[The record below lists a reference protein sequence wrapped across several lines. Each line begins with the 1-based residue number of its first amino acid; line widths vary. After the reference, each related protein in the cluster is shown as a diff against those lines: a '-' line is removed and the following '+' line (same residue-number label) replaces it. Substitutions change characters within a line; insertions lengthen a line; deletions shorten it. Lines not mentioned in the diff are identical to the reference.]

1 MGTLVAYYSHT
12 GNNRFLAERLASD
25 LKADIEP
32 IRPRLDVFFLL
43 IFSSLL
49 HITFGIRKLEHD
61 VGSYDKVVL
70 VGPIWMGNLITP
82 LRSFVK
88 KYQKDI
94 KTLYF
99 VTCCGGGDEQK
110 DDKFGYKAV
119 FRKVESY
126 YHRAPAHCEALPI
139 KLVVPKDKWKDDD
152 AMMKA
157 RLTEET
163 FKGPIVDR
171 YDSFLSHIVD
181 TSARRPLK

>member
-1 MGTLVAYYSHT
+1 MSVLVAYYSHT
-12 GNNRFLAERLASD
+12 GNNRYLAERLARD

-32 IRPRLDVFFLL
+32 IRPRLNVFFFL

-61 VGSYDKVVL
+61 VASYDRVVL

-82 LRSFVK
+82 LRSFLK
-88 KYQKDI
+88 KYRKDI

-99 VTCCGGGDEQK
+99 VTSCGGGDEDK
-110 DDKFGYKAV
+110 DNKFGYTGV
-119 FRKVESY
+119 FRKVEKY
-126 YHRAPAHCEALPI
+126 YRNPPVHCEAFPI

-157 RLTEET
+157 RLTKGT
-163 FKGPIVDR
+163 FKGPIVER
-171 YDSFLSHIVD
+171 YDALVS
-181 TSARRPLK
+181 RMR

>member
-1 MGTLVAYYSHT
+1 MRVLVAYYSHT

-32 IRPRLDVFFLL
+32 IKPRLDVFFLL
-43 IFSSLL
+43 IFSSLI

-110 DDKFGYKAV
+110 DDKFGYTGV
-119 FRKVESY
+119 FRKVERY
-126 YHRAPAHCEALPI
+126 YRRAPALCEAFPI
-139 KLVVPKDKWKDDD
+139 KLVVPPEKWKDDD

-157 RLTEET
+157 RLTKET
-163 FKGPIVDR
+163 FKGNIVER
-171 YDSFLSHIVD
+171 YEAFLTKI
-181 TSARRPLK
+181 